1 MGNNKDLYRNQKK
14 RVISFCNFAC
24 TLTVVKMIYKPE
36 KKFFPYQIAASYN
49 WLKGTI
55 WMFVPDCCVLS
66 LCFSNNTPK
75 KLHHLFFIHIYLS
88 IFCCFYLYISYP
100 LNQLLQYTSSW
111 DVSCYSVV
119 GWDWAKYVQPVKFG
133 PLQPAVVSTVNDRKP
148 CPVYFFFCVGFIFT
162 FSFKIAVM
170 WVLLSAADC
179 A

>member
-1 MGNNKDLYRNQKK
+1 
-14 RVISFCNFAC
+14 
-24 TLTVVKMIYKPE
+24 MIYKPE
-36 KKFFPYQIAASYN
+36 KKVFSVINCCILQLVEGHHLNVCS
-49 WLKGTI
+49 WLL
-55 WMFVPDCCVLS
+55 CS
-66 LCFSNNTPK
+66 LPLFSNNNQKK
-75 KLHHLFFIHIYLS
+75 KLHHQFFMNIYLS
-88 IFCCFYLYISYP
+88 IFCCFFLPTFPSP

>member
-1 MGNNKDLYRNQKK
+1 
-14 RVISFCNFAC
+14 
-24 TLTVVKMIYKPE
+24 MIYKPE
-36 KKFFPYQIAASYN
+36 NFFFSVINCCILQLVEGHHLNVCS
-49 WLKGTI
+49 WLL
-55 WMFVPDCCVLS
+55 CS
-66 LCFSNNTPK
+66 LPLFSNNNQKKTPSPIFYEY
-75 KLHHLFFIHIYLS
+75 LFIHFLLFFLPTFPS
-88 IFCCFYLYISYP
+88 P

>member
-1 MGNNKDLYRNQKK
+1 MHFDCCKNDLQAR
-14 RVISFCNFAC
+14 
-24 TLTVVKMIYKPE
+24 
-36 KKFFPYQIAASYN
+36 KKFFFYRNKLLHLTTGWRAPFECLFLIAVFSP
-49 WLKGTI
+49 
-55 WMFVPDCCVLS
+55 FVLVIIPQKNS
-66 LCFSNNTPK
+66 ITY
-75 KLHHLFFIHIYLS
+75 FFIHIYLS

>member
-1 MGNNKDLYRNQKK
+1 
-14 RVISFCNFAC
+14 
-24 TLTVVKMIYKPE
+24 MIYKPE
-36 KKFFPYQIAASYN
+36 KKVFSVINCCILQLVEGHHLNVCS
-49 WLKGTI
+49 WLL
-55 WMFVPDCCVLS
+55 CS
-66 LCFSNNTPK
+66 LPLFSNNNQKK
-75 KLHHLFFIHIYLS
+75 KLHHQFFMNIYLS

>member
-1 MGNNKDLYRNQKK
+1 
-14 RVISFCNFAC
+14 
-24 TLTVVKMIYKPE
+24 MIYKPE
-36 KKFFPYQIAASYN
+36 KKVFSVINCCILQLVEGHHLNVCS
-49 WLKGTI
+49 WLL
-55 WMFVPDCCVLS
+55 CS
-66 LCFSNNTPK
+66 LPLFSNNNQK
-75 KLHHLFFIHIYLS
+75 KNSITNFLWIFIYPFFVGFFLPTFPS
-88 IFCCFYLYISYP
+88 P